1 MKREVMFAIVLAA
14 VVFAPALLAGQAPPA
29 RPADP
34 FGGVDLVAALK
45 QVPGC
50 LGVEAARTASGKQV
64 LFAWFENKEA
74 VLRWYYSDT
83 HRSLMKQFFPGTAGR
98 DRTPLADVPSDRP
111 VLAVASVTMADR
123 APGGITSLPVSQ
135 IAVELYTPLPGG
147 LAVGGTFAPA
157 ALKVPGMLMAPL
169 ESGK

>member
-1 MKREVMFAIVLAA
+1 MKREAVLAIVLAA
-14 VVFAPALLAGQAPPA
+14 VVFAPALLAGQAPSA
-29 RPADP
+29 HPADP

-83 HRSLMKQFFPGTAGR
+83 HQALMKQFFPESPRG
-98 DRTPLADVPSDRP
+98 DRTPLAGVPPDRP

-135 IAVELYTPLPGG
+135 ISIELYTPLPGG
-147 LAVGGTFAPA
+147 LALGGTFAPA
-157 ALKVPGMLMAPL
+157 ALKVPGMMAAPL
-169 ESGK
+169 PATK